1 MLIITLGK
9 SMTTKSK
16 VVKEEPRH
24 KDRIGQLIKLED
36 YVVYPDRNHLAIGQ
50 VKKLN
55 NKMIGVS
62 KLVKSKLGYNWS
74 SYSNKYPEDCVIV
87 DGARVTM
94 IIMALGDEVR

>member
-1 MLIITLGK
+1 
-9 SMTTKSK
+9 MTTKLK
-16 VVKEEPRH
+16 VAKETPVH
-24 KDRIGQLIKLED
+24 KDRIGQVLKLED
-36 YVVYPDRNHLAIGQ
+36 YVVYPDRNHLSIGI

-62 KLVKSKLGYNWS
+62 KLVKNKRGYSWS

-94 IIMALGDEVR
+94 IIMALGNEST

>member
-1 MLIITLGK
+1 
-9 SMTTKSK
+9 MTTKLK
-16 VVKEEPRH
+16 VAKEEPKH

-36 YVVYPDRNHLAIGQ
+36 YVVYPDHNHLAIGM

-62 KLVKSKLGYNWS
+62 KLVKSSKGYNWS

-94 IIMALGDEVR
+94 IIMAQEK

>member
-1 MLIITLGK
+1 
-9 SMTTKSK
+9 MTTSK
-16 VVKEEPRH
+16 AVNQPPKH

-36 YVVYPDRNHLAIGQ
+36 YVVYPDRNHLAIGM

-62 KLVKSKLGYNWS
+62 KLVKSKKGYDWS
-74 SYSNKYPEDCVIV
+74 DYNNKYPEDCVIV

-94 IIMALGDEVR
+94 LIMALGNETR